1 MSKKDIADLFKALTL
16 FFALTVISIV
26 MIFGK
31 FEQGVED
38 FWEEEEESNQSLTVN
53 SQGADE

>member
-1 MSKKDIADLFKALTL
+1 MSKSDIGDLFKVLTL
-16 FFALTVISIV
+16 FFALTVISLV